1 MEDNQKPDLEES
13 VNVTEAHGQLSRDAA
28 AASREQKVSD
38 GGKEPMSLWVFASCA
53 VILLVAGL
61 ALGEAGTLF
70 SYDDTV
76 RKGYVRYKLD
86 ADSDAGPAP
95 TPALK
100 AYMAKGSKVYG
111 KCIGCHAP
119 DGKGGGAYPP
129 LAGSDWVMGETEV
142 LAMIVLNGLSGPSST
157 GKEWG
162 IMPAQGIGM
171 SATDL
176 AAVMTYVR
184 NSFGNS
190 SGDVVTV
197 EMAQNAIETSES
209 RDNPGTPMDA
219 QQLAAKHSQAL
230 SGEPIAPD
238 QLLDP
243 VSLEPVEGDA
253 GAADDA
259 AATPE

>member
-1 MEDNQKPDLEES
+1 MEDNHKPDLEES
-13 VNVTEAHGQLSRDAA
+13 VNVTEAHGRVSREAA
-28 AASREQKVSD
+28 AATREQSVSD

-53 VILLVAGL
+53 VVLLVAGL

-70 SYDDTV
+70 NYDETV
-76 RKGYVRYKLD
+76 RKGYVRIELD
-86 ADSDAGPAP
+86 AGGASGPAP

-100 AYMAKGSKVYG
+100 AYMAKGAKVYG

-129 LAGSDWVMGETEV
+129 LAGSEWVLGDTERF
-142 LAMIVLNGLSGPSST
+142 AMIVLNGLSGPSST

-171 SATDL
+171 SPTDL
-176 AAVMTYVR
+176 AAVMTYAR

-197 EMAQNAIETSES
+197 EMAANAIEISEA
-209 RDNPGTPMDA
+209 RDNPGSTMDA
-219 QQLAAKHSQAL
+219 DQLAAKHAQAL
-230 SGEPIAPD
+230 SGEPLDPA

-243 VSLEPVEGDA
+243 VSLAPVEEG
-253 GAADDA
+253 
-259 AATPE
+259 EE